1 MNFEFS
7 IYFFTKDFIVQELL
21 SSLYFIILLSV
32 SVGLNNLF
40 VKLFLFK
47 YNAIWSY
54 YSSRGEIWIAFYP
67 KSNCIFNVSEVK
79 LTCCQVKLRV
89 EILKSFFFSLLIAGI
104 IYISIK
110 LFYVIFKSDKLKG
123 YIVVLNLISI
133 NPNTDMDV
141 IYAVKA
147 SGF

>member
-1 MNFEFS
+1 M
-7 IYFFTKDFIVQELL
+7 
-21 SSLYFIILLSV
+21 
-32 SVGLNNLF
+32 
-40 VKLFLFK
+40 
-47 YNAIWSY
+47 
-54 YSSRGEIWIAFYP
+54 
-67 KSNCIFNVSEVK
+67 
-79 LTCCQVKLRV
+79 RV
-89 EILKSFFFSLLIAGI
+89 EILKSFFFSLLLAGI

-141 IYAVKA
+141 IYAIKD